1 MFVHANGSDLRLD
14 FSANR
19 EARGTL
25 VVHCG
30 NPTIGDEEFPGF
42 VLVLDEPS
50 CPDLCGGRSRYRSE
64 GANVRGYVYA
74 ESTAANAAIYLDGA
88 SRVSALPSEE
98 GDLLAQAF
106 STTRLQSWWGLYR

>member
-1 MFVHANGSDLRLD
+1 LD

-50 CPDLCGGRSRYRSE
+50 RPDLCGGRSRYRSE

-106 STTRLQSWWGLYR
+106 STTRLQSWRDLYR